1 MGDPV
6 TAARLEPL
14 LRLPVSVLKSLAASL
29 SDGLLSEEI
38 TQRGVEQAAGTDAD
52 AVAGLLRDLSAA
64 GFSTRHLAAVVAGIA
79 AALDRAP
86 KPSSLFDLVL
96 SGPDLPGVPTA
107 DTAAVMHSMIT
118 SATREILLVGYAVHN
133 GKRLFEPLARRM
145 EEIPGLEVT
154 FCLDIRC
161 EYNDPT
167 PPADVVARFVREFR
181 RKHWPWDRLPRLF
194 YDPRSLLIGDGRASL
209 HAKCVVVDRARA
221 FVTSA
226 NFTDAAQRR
235 NIEAGV
241 DLRYQPT
248 AERIADYFRGLQAS
262 GLLVECQFEPPPS
275 DAV

>member
-38 TQRGVEQAAGTDAD
+38 TQRGVEQAAGTDAG
-52 AVAGLLRDLSAA
+52 AVAGLLRELAA
-64 GFSTRHLAAVVAGIA
+64 GGFSTHHLAAVVAGIA
-79 AALDRAP
+79 AALDRTP
-86 KPSSLFDLVL
+86 KPTSLFDLVL

-118 SATREILLVGYAVHN
+118 SATREILLVGYAIYN

-154 FCLDIRC
+154 FCLDIPRQ
-161 EYNDPT
+161 YNDPT
-167 PPADVVARFVREFR
+167 TPDEVVARFQREFR
-181 RKHWPWDRLPRLF
+181 VKHWPWDRLPRLF
-194 YDPRSLLIGDGRASL
+194 YDPRSLLSGDKRASL

-241 DLRYQPT
+241 DLRHRPT
-248 AERIADYFRGLQAS
+248 AERIADYFRGLQAM
-262 GLLVECQFEPPPS
+262 GLLAECHFEPPPS
-275 DAV
+275 QPV